1 MIYNENTDTY
11 EIDKVWMD
19 YVKQTVDYAYNL
31 DMFVI
36 LNVHHEE
43 WVNVER
49 FTSETYADA
58 SHKLEDIWSQISDTF
73 SNYDQ
78 RLIFE
83 GMNEPRET
91 NNPSNSEWGSGD
103 TNSWNYI
110 IILTSFL

>member
-58 SHKLEDIWSQISDTF
+58 SLSLRIFGRRYRIHSVIMTSDLF
-73 SNYDQ
+73 S
-78 RLIFE
+78 RV
-83 GMNEPRET
+83 
-91 NNPSNSEWGSGD
+91 
-103 TNSWNYI
+103 
-110 IILTSFL
+110 